1 MCTTIAGK
9 PTAASCI
16 CSNSSRTPCMLTR
29 PNVSVTVVKA
39 PTISK
44 SPVRRA
50 SCKAQALSLPLDQ
63 AIKALGVSS
72 SIVPVLPTALPRT
85 CYRSVFFR
93 LLERAQL
100 SQRSFRCALAR
111 FPGTIHGAPLRLMQ
125 SFARQPKTAP
135 NRLRQNSS
143 RISTARHGGRHRAK
157 REGLLVPARRIT
169 ALDFVF
175 DAGTK
180 QRCHPVT
187 REFDHRSFAL
197 FRQIAAENSG
207 NLDQMQAA
215 ARDIGK

>member
-1 MCTTIAGK
+1 
-9 PTAASCI
+9 
-16 CSNSSRTPCMLTR
+16 NSSRTPCMLTR

-85 CYRSVFFR
+85 WYRSVFSR

-100 SQRSFRCALAR
+100 PHRIFRCALPRSPATI
-111 FPGTIHGAPLRLMQ
+111 PGPPFRLTQ

-143 RISTARHGGRHRAK
+143 RISTARHSGRHRAK

-175 DAGTK
+175 DASTK

-187 REFDHRSFAL
+187 GEFDHRRFAL
-197 FRQIAAENSG
+197 LRQVAAETCG
-207 NLDQMQAA
+207 D
-215 ARDIGK
+215 